1 MPLDSWKEMCSEHS
15 SAYLTEIQKMESNWV
30 QLTEMPKEKGLDY
43 SLAHPMA
50 MQMVGLLDSL
60 TEIANLTDYNLV
72 LRWAMY

>member
-1 MPLDSWKEMCSEHS
+1 
-15 SAYLTEIQKMESNWV
+15 MESNWV

-43 SLAHPMA
+43 SSAHPMA
-50 MQMVGLLDSL
+50 MQMVGLLGSL